1 MNPFSLHRTAIGEDR
16 SASPAG
22 LNLETIRELLYREGR
37 WIGWLGLAGVLA
49 GLGYGLFR
57 EPKYRISTTLLIGN
71 NNTTTEKLQYAFS
84 RTEADFQQPVLND
97 QVVMLKSFRL
107 NLNTLNDI
115 SRGIRWYRKTTWGK
129 IDMYP
134 DEPFMVTAD
143 IDSGSLRKMEIT
155 IEVIDQKSFRFI
167 ASGTTGEDADLE
179 IDSTG
184 RFGKP
189 LNTPFFQIN
198 LSAKKGIPVIPGS
211 AYQIDFPDRTAL
223 TRDYLERLTASTTPT
238 RESGSRITL
247 ELETRNLNRDTRYL
261 NRLVE
266 NFIQTETQ
274 DASLAADNAIRLID
288 QQLTDV
294 RESLSTSGDLV
305 SDFRSRTQAISPEN
319 EAANAFSIKG
329 QLENRR
335 TEIQVELDL
344 LHQLKIILT
353 ENNSAGEPA
362 LPASPNLSD
371 NALVGRITRL
381 NELYSRRKVL
391 SFSAED
397 RSPVMQSLNQEIVFL
412 RQGLQESISGAAT
425 QAVRELDAVNQRL
438 QQLNGRL
445 ASLPRTEN
453 TLNGIRRGYDINNE
467 LYDFLLGKR
476 AEAEIAKAASRS
488 AIRIVDPAAV
498 ETAALI
504 SPIPPINLSLG
515 LLAGTFAGILLIT
528 VRGILSDQILDES
541 EITGRLKT
549 QPVGIIPQH
558 PRKEETVVITSPGS
572 AAAEA
577 FRGIRININHV
588 LGTTSNKVL
597 AVHAFQPETGK
608 SFVSLNLALLNAR
621 LGRKTLL
628 IDADMRKPRLHTAL
642 AIPLRAGLNN
652 FANNSS
658 RMAEL
663 IRPTTFAHLDFMS
676 AGTSSEI
683 TDRLPD
689 ADKLNKLISEL
700 RKCYECII
708 IDNSPYNIL
717 QDARTIGS
725 CADGNLFLMRI
736 GTSTRKELDDLVTVA
751 DTGYLKNMMVAVNGR
766 RMNRKAGYGY
776 YTD

>member
-1 MNPFSLHRTAIGEDR
+1 MNPFALHRTAAGEDR
-16 SASPAG
+16 SNSPAG

-37 WIGWLGLAGVLA
+37 WIWWLGLAGILA
-49 GLGYGLFR
+49 GLGYGLLR
-57 EPKYRISTTLLIGN
+57 QPKYRISTTLLIGN
-71 NNTTTEKLQYAFS
+71 NNTTAEKLQYAFS
-84 RTEADFQQPVLND
+84 RSETEYQQPVLND

-107 NLNTLNDI
+107 NRTTLNDI
-115 SRGIRWYRKTTWGK
+115 SRGIRWYRKTTLGK
-129 IDMYP
+129 DEIYP
-134 DEPFMVTAD
+134 DEPFAVTAEV
-143 IDSGSLRKMEIT
+143 DSGSIRKLDIT
-155 IEVIDQKSFRFI
+155 VEVIDQNSFRFL
-167 ASGTTGEDADLE
+167 ASGTTADNADLR

-184 RFGKP
+184 RFGEP
-189 LNTPFFQIN
+189 LTTPFFQIN
-198 LSAKKGIPVIPGS
+198 LSAKKGKAVNPGS
-211 AYQIDFPDRTAL
+211 VYLIEFTDRTAA
-223 TRDYLERLTASTTPT
+223 TRDYLDRLTATTTPT

-247 ELETRNLNRDTRYL
+247 ELETRDLNQDTRYL

-266 NFIQTETQ
+266 NFIRTETA

-294 RESLSTSGDLV
+294 RESLAASGNLV

-319 EAANAFSIKG
+319 EAANAFNIKG

-344 LHQLKIILT
+344 LRQLRIILT
-353 ENNSAGEPA
+353 DNNSAGEPA

-371 NALVGRITRL
+371 NVLVGRITRL
-381 NELYSRRKVL
+381 NELYNRRKVL

-397 RSPVMQSLNQEIVFL
+397 RSPVMQSLNQEIAFL

-425 QAVRELDAVNQRL
+425 QAIRELDAVNQRL

-504 SPIPPINLSLG
+504 SPILPINLSLG

-528 VRGILSDQILDES
+528 IRGVLSDVILDES
-541 EITGRLKT
+541 EITSTLRT
-549 QPVGIIPQH
+549 QPVGSISQH
-558 PRKEETVVITSPGS
+558 PRNEETVVINSPAS

-577 FRGIRININHV
+577 FRGMRININHV

-597 AVHAFQPETGK
+597 AVHSFQPETGK

-628 IDADMRKPRLHTAL
+628 IDADMRKPRLHAAL
-642 AIPLRAGLNN
+642 AMPLGYGLNN
-652 FANNSS
+652 FANNST
-658 RMAEL
+658 RTAEL
-663 IRPTTFAHLDFMS
+663 IRPTTYAHLDFMS
-676 AGTSSEI
+676 AGTSSQI

-689 ADKLNKLISEL
+689 SEKLNKLISEL

-717 QDARTIGS
+717 QDAQTIGS

-736 GTSTRKELDDLVTVA
+736 GTSTRKELDDLITVT
-751 DTGYLKNMMVAVNGR
+751 DTGFLKNIMVAVNGR